1 MNNLSN
7 FKFPIFQFF
16 LVNYLIFNSWMLDVF
31 KNYEQLFFSNI
42 ISKKPFWL
50 YFLFINFLISLL
62 IFTKKLK
69 ISHSPIFYIL
79 GFIFFQIVQ
88 KFNAPVIYFWETIP
102 DARTYKSLGE
112 SLFKCGRLEINC
124 SGEPFLQWPI
134 GQPII
139 SGILSKYFYEYAHY
153 LYVLF
158 FSIAI
163 YVVLYITY
171 KKFGKWYHFGAGLF
185 FLMQNNYE
193 ITMFIISEIPYL
205 LFTVLGLYFLFYKNY
220 NVSLLFLIFSVLIR
234 PIGIVNIFGY
244 LLFLLLQKKY
254 KRLNISLLLIF
265 ISYFLIITYN
275 KVNYDQF
282 VFSET
287 VSTNIQN
294 DSIVKNSDTRDFI
307 FNTFT
312 KENLIFVKG
321 NIQRLYGPGS
331 RDCVFEYC
339 TFYNPLF
346 TEEGTVPNFIPRN
359 TVMGYTFN
367 KVISELF
374 KTGSPL
380 GFWVYLPLLYLF
392 LLRRKDQ
399 FTILIIF
406 LFFSNI
412 ALSVLTAEYGSR
424 WWLMPNLLSIYLFSN
439 LIYKIFNKLTTRIT

>member
-1 MNNLSN
+1 MNSLSN

-16 LVNYLIFNSWMLDVF
+16 LVNYLIFNSWILSVS
-31 KNYEQLFFSNI
+31 NYYEQLNFSNL
-42 ISKKPFWL
+42 ISKKPIWL
-50 YFLFINFLISLL
+50 YVLIVNLFISLL
-62 IFTKKLK
+62 IFFKKLK
-69 ISHSPIFYIL
+69 MSHSPIFYIL
-79 GFIFFQIVQ
+79 GFIFFQLIQ
-88 KFNAPVIYFWETIP
+88 KINIPVIYFWETIP

-112 SLFKCGRLEINC
+112 SLFTCGKLQLNC
-124 SGEPFLQWPI
+124 NGENFLQWPI

-139 SGILSKYFYEYAHY
+139 SGFLSSYFYEFAPYFY
-153 LYVLF
+153 ILF
-158 FSIAI
+158 FSISV
-163 YVVLYITY
+163 YVALSVSF
-171 KKFGKWYHFGAGLF
+171 KKFGNWYHFGAASF

-193 ITMFIISEIPYL
+193 ITMFIISEVPYL
-205 LFTVLGLYFLFYKNY
+205 LFSALGLYFLFYKNH
-220 NVSLLFLIFSVLIR
+220 NASLLFFILSVLIR

-244 LLFLLLQKKY
+244 LLFLLLLKKY
-254 KRLNISLLLIF
+254 KRLNISLLIIF
-265 ISYFLIITYN
+265 ISFILIMTYN

-287 VSTNIQN
+287 VSTNIRN
-294 DSIVKNSDTRDFI
+294 DSLVKNSDTRDFI

-312 KENLIFVKG
+312 KENLTFVKG

-346 TEEGTVPNFIPRN
+346 TEEGTAPNFIPRN
-359 TVMGYTFN
+359 TVMGYTFI

-374 KTGSPL
+374 KIGSPL
-380 GFWVYLPLLYLF
+380 GVWVYLPLLYLL
-392 LLRRKDQ
+392 LLRRRDQ
-399 FTILIIF
+399 YTNLIIF